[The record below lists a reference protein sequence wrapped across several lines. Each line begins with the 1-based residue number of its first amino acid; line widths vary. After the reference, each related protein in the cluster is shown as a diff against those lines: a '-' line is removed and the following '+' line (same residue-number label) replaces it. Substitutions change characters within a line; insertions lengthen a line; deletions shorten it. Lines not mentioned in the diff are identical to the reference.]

1 MFAKMVSTQARNSNV
16 EINSHDAFKLFPHG
30 FAEYV
35 RSSRRIDGGWH
46 LSITR
51 HLQVWLCTTNILP
64 TKKRKKCAK
73 ACNMLYEVDAF
84 LRWPVKKSELEKF
97 SILIDDLL
105 SVLIEFSLPYVKC
118 LCNSIKFHWPRHWV
132 YCRLAMG
139 CSAAEKSLERKLGE
153 TQKKCYRFTNGKGNI
168 DDQIHK
174 KDMRLWT
181 LRDVLHA
188 GGLPSME
195 THPSDDFLG
204 TEPVKVPSLV
214 GPKFIF
220 QYGNDTC
227 GKPIKGLENEVNRVL
242 LNAVVRDVNNNGV
255 LQWLPPIKVA
265 SAISL
270 TLRNRLAPIQSKRRY
285 IKKVFRA
292 TSKFHSK
299 EVWDCVKVAAEGSD
313 ANVKLYFGRCLA
325 FFCDIKGDHY
335 VALRWFETCNG
346 DNNVLDPIVQMPQL
360 QLACSTKLS
369 SYGVMPVSAILNGA
383 LLIPSSNK
391 FYAMQSPREQ
401 RVYVK
406 LNS

>member
-1 MFAKMVSTQARNSNV
+1 
-16 EINSHDAFKLFPHG
+16 
-30 FAEYV
+30 
-35 RSSRRIDGGWH
+35 
-46 LSITR
+46 
-51 HLQVWLCTTNILP
+51 
-64 TKKRKKCAK
+64 
-73 ACNMLYEVDAF
+73 
-84 LRWPVKKSELEKF
+84 
-97 SILIDDLL
+97 
-105 SVLIEFSLPYVKC
+105 
-118 LCNSIKFHWPRHWV
+118 
-132 YCRLAMG
+132 MG
-139 CSAAEKSLERKLGE
+139 CAAAEKSLERKLGE

-188 GGLPSME
+188 GGLPNME

-214 GPKFIF
+214 GPKLIF

-227 GKPIKGLENEVNRVL
+227 GKPIKALENEVNRVL
-242 LNAVVRDVNNNGV
+242 LNAVLRDVNNGV
-255 LQWLPPIKVA
+255 LQWLPHINVS

-292 TSKFHSK
+292 TSNFHSK
-299 EVWDCVKVAAEGSD
+299 EVWDCVKVAVEGSD
-313 ANVKLYFGRCLA
+313 ANVKLYYGRCLA

-383 LLIPSSNK
+383 LLIPSTNNK
-391 FYAMQSPREQ
+391 FYAVQSPREQ

>member
-1 MFAKMVSTQARNSNV
+1 MVSRKAMNSNV
-16 EINSHDAFKLFPHG
+16 ELNSHDAFKLFPYG

-64 TKKRKKCAK
+64 TETKKKCAK
-73 ACNMLYEVDAF
+73 ACNMMYEVDTF
-84 LRWPVKKSELEKF
+84 LRWPVEKIELEKY

-132 YCRLAMG
+132 YCRIAMG

-181 LRDVLHA
+181 LRDILHA

-195 THPSDDFLG
+195 THPSEDFLAG
-204 TEPVKVPSLV
+204 EPVKVPSLV
-214 GPKFIF
+214 GQKTIF
-220 QYGNDTC
+220 QYGNAT
-227 GKPIKGLENEVNRVL
+227 GGTPIKGLGNDVNRVL
-242 LNAVVRDVNNNGV
+242 LNAVLRDVNNGV

-265 SAISL
+265 PAISL
-270 TLRNRLAPIQSKRRY
+270 TLRNRLAPTQSKRRY
-285 IKKVFRA
+285 VRKVFRA
-292 TSKFHSK
+292 TRKFHSK
-299 EVWDCVKVAAEGSD
+299 EVWDCVKLAVEGSD

-335 VALRWFETCNG
+335 VALRWFETCTG

-360 QLACSTKLS
+360 QLACSNKLS

-383 LLIPSSNK
+383 LLIPSNNK
-391 FYAMQSPREQ
+391 FYAVQSPREQ